1 LINANNS
8 SSNNKRR
15 NPVPTIDIII
25 QEKIHSSNN
34 NNNVLLVKR
43 KKEPFKD
50 YFSLP
55 GGFVNKGERVEEAV
69 IREAE
74 EELSV
79 KVEPLDILGVYSDPS
94 RDPRGHIMS
103 ITFVTKIIKGEL
115 KARDDAAEIK
125 WFNLNKIDNLNLGF
139 DHSQILSDYREWLK
153 NKQTFWSSKQKKN

>member
-1 LINANNS
+1 LINGNNS
-8 SSNNKRR
+8 SVNNNKRR
-15 NPVPTIDIII
+15 NPIPTIDIII
-25 QEKIHSSNN
+25 QEKIDSNN

-43 KKEPFKD
+43 KKEPFKG

-69 IREAE
+69 RREAE
-74 EELSV
+74 EELSI

-103 ITFVTKIIKGEL
+103 TTFITKIIKGEL

-125 WFNLNKIDNLNLGF
+125 WFNLNEINKLNLGF

-153 NKQTFWSSKQKKN
+153 KKQTFWSSK